1 MSAKANHQ
9 DWRRPLEA
17 LAVAVLAVALS
28 LSYLR
33 IVARADDASASDTVT
48 IDYDSNTDI
57 HSVTDSDGTK
67 IVLYCMNNQLHWP
80 HSTSSTPN
88 VPNYTLGYLTPG
100 MFQSQEKYEECME
113 KLLAILYAGY
123 PYNGLHLYEVTD
135 QGKQITEAE
144 FNQMLD
150 APEVLRQDFPDSLG
164 DTTFAYAD
172 YTSANK
178 VNLDK
183 LKAFLTKVFALFPN
197 GKSASGL
204 TYQEILATNFY
215 NAAFAMVYGPLE
227 GSSTPLAYWNSQ
239 YADDTLVTE
248 SQAYNA
254 TQAAIWVLLQE
265 YGVPSNN
272 LTRKASYAIHN
283 PLSLRL
289 LDGANAN
296 EVLRTEPQASA
307 LGFSGDTKFAYD
319 PATKTWRTGLLTIT
333 EGEKYNGLYKLTL
346 PEGMT
351 AVDEEGNDIS
361 GTTIRAGR
369 GFYLVSSTKPTQ
381 TATVS
386 ASSTLTWLK
395 ETRQYSPVNSTEFQH
410 MIGALIYTKDVS
422 TSVTTQPAT
431 EGSLSVTKN
440 VEGEENSTTA
450 FKFTVTLSDTSING
464 TYGVMDFTNGVATF
478 ELHNG
483 EAAVAEHLP
492 AGVTYTVAEEA
503 SDAFTTT
510 WDDQA
515 GRIVAEKIV
524 AATCTNT
531 LKPESPEKKEPITP
545 NTTDETNEETKP
557 APDVPDSKPAPDVPD
572 SKPAP
577 KQPAAVPD
585 TSDSTNY
592 ASIVG
597 FAVAGVAVLS
607 IAFIWG
613 GRSRRRHGDHLR

>member
-1 MSAKANHQ
+1 MSAKAKYQ
-9 DWRRPLEA
+9 VGRRPLMA
-17 LAVAVLAVALS
+17 LAAAVLAVVLS
-28 LSYLR
+28 FSCLTT
-33 IVARADDASASDTVT
+33 VARADDTTTSGTVK
-48 IDYDSNTDI
+48 IGYDSKTDI
-57 HSVTDSDGTK
+57 HSVTDDDGTK
-67 IVLYCMNNQLHWP
+67 IILYCMNNQLHWP

-100 MFQSQEKYEECME
+100 MFRPQEKYEECME

-150 APEVLRQDFPDSLG
+150 APEVLRRDFPDSLG
-164 DTTFAYAD
+164 DTTFTYAD

-204 TYQEILATNFY
+204 TYQEILTTNFY
-215 NAAFAMVYGPLE
+215 NAASAMVYGTKDT
-227 GSSTPLAYWNSQ
+227 TPLQYWNEQ

-248 SQAYNA
+248 SQAYKA
-254 TQAAIWVLLQE
+254 TRDAIWVLLQE

-272 LTRKASYAIHN
+272 LTRKSLDVVHN

-369 GFYLVSSTKPTQ
+369 GFCLVSSTKPTQ

-440 VEGEENSTTA
+440 VDGEENSTTA
-450 FKFTVTLSDTSING
+450 FKFTVTLGDTSING
-464 TYGVMDFTNGVATF
+464 SYGAMDFTNGVATF

-503 SDAFTTT
+503 NDAFTTT
-510 WDDQA
+510 WDGQT
-515 GRIVAEKIV
+515 GSIVAEKTE

-531 LKPESPEKKEPITP
+531 LKPKSPEPKEPITP

-557 APDVPDSKPAPDVPD
+557 APNVPD

>member
-1 MSAKANHQ
+1 MSAKAKYQ
-9 DWRRPLEA
+9 VGRRPLMA
-17 LAVAVLAVALS
+17 LAAAVLAVVLS
-28 LSYLR
+28 LSCLTT
-33 IVARADDASASDTVT
+33 VARADDTTTSGTVN
-48 IDYDSNTDI
+48 IGYDSKTDI
-57 HSVTDSDGTK
+57 HSVTDDDGTK
-67 IVLYCMNNQLHWP
+67 IILYCMNNQLHWP

-100 MFQSQEKYEECME
+100 MFRPQEKYEECME

-150 APEVLRQDFPDSLG
+150 APEVLRRDFPDSLG
-164 DTTFAYAD
+164 DTTFTYAD

-204 TYQEILATNFY
+204 TYQEILTTNFY
-215 NAAFAMVYGPLE
+215 NAASAMVYGTKDT
-227 GSSTPLAYWNSQ
+227 TPLQYWNEQ

-248 SQAYNA
+248 SQAYKA
-254 TQAAIWVLLQE
+254 TRDAIWVLLQE

-272 LTRKASYAIHN
+272 LTRKSLDVVHN

-369 GFYLVSSTKPTQ
+369 GFCLVSSTKPTQ

-440 VEGEENSTTA
+440 VDGEENSTTA
-450 FKFTVTLSDTSING
+450 FKFTVTLGDTSING
-464 TYGVMDFTNGVATF
+464 SYGAMDFTNGVATF
-478 ELHNG
+478 ERHNG

-503 SDAFTTT
+503 NDAFTTT
-510 WDDQA
+510 WDGQT
-515 GRIVAEKIV
+515 GSIVAEKTV

-531 LKPESPEKKEPITP
+531 LKPKSPEPKEPITP

-557 APDVPDSKPAPDVPD
+557 APNVPD

>member
-1 MSAKANHQ
+1 
-9 DWRRPLEA
+9 
-17 LAVAVLAVALS
+17 
-28 LSYLR
+28 
-33 IVARADDASASDTVT
+33 
-48 IDYDSNTDI
+48 
-57 HSVTDSDGTK
+57 
-67 IVLYCMNNQLHWP
+67 
-80 HSTSSTPN
+80 
-88 VPNYTLGYLTPG
+88 

-164 DTTFAYAD
+164 DTTFTYAD

-265 YGVPSNN
+265 YGMPSNN

-503 SDAFTTT
+503 SDASTTT

-515 GRIVAEKIV
+515 GRIVAEKTV

-531 LKPESPEKKEPITP
+531 LKPESPETKEPITP
-545 NTTDETNEETKP
+545 NTTDETNEET
-557 APDVPDSKPAPDVPD
+557 KPAPDVPD

>member
-1 MSAKANHQ
+1 MSAKAKYQ
-9 DWRRPLEA
+9 VGRRPLMA
-17 LAVAVLAVALS
+17 LAVAVLAVVLS
-28 LSYLR
+28 LSCLTT
-33 IVARADDASASDTVT
+33 VARADDASASGMVK
-48 IDYDSNTDI
+48 IGYDSKTDI
-57 HSVTDSDGTK
+57 HSVTDTDGTR
-67 IVLYCMNNQLHWP
+67 IILYCMNDLLHWP
-80 HSTSSTPN
+80 HSTPSTPN

-100 MFQSQEKYEECME
+100 MFQSQEQYEECME

-164 DTTFAYAD
+164 STTFTYAD
-172 YTSANK
+172 FTNGNK
-178 VNLDK
+178 DNIDK
-183 LKAFLTKVFALFPN
+183 LYQFTMEVGALYPN
-197 GKSASGL
+197 GTSTSGL
-204 TYQEILATNFY
+204 TYQEILTTNFY
-215 NAAFAMVYGPLE
+215 NAASAMVYGTKDT
-227 GSSTPLAYWNSQ
+227 TPLQYWNEQ

-248 SQAYNA
+248 SQAYKA
-254 TQAAIWVLLQE
+254 TRDAIWVLLQE

-272 LTRKASYAIHN
+272 LTRKSLDVVHN

-369 GFYLVSSTKPTQ
+369 GFCLVSSTKPTQ

-440 VEGEENSTTA
+440 VDGEENSTTA
-450 FKFTVTLSDTSING
+450 FKFTVTLGDTSING
-464 TYGVMDFTNGVATF
+464 SYGAMDFTNGVATF

-503 SDAFTTT
+503 NDAFTTT
-510 WDDQA
+510 WDGQT
-515 GRIVAEKIV
+515 GSIVAEKTV

-531 LKPESPEKKEPITP
+531 LKPKSPEPKEPITP

-557 APDVPDSKPAPDVPD
+557 APNVPD

>member
-1 MSAKANHQ
+1 MSAKAKYQ
-9 DWRRPLEA
+9 VGRRPLMA
-17 LAVAVLAVALS
+17 LAAAVLAVVLS
-28 LSYLR
+28 LSCLTT
-33 IVARADDASASDTVT
+33 VARADDTTTSGTVK
-48 IDYDSNTDI
+48 IGYDSKTDI
-57 HSVTDSDGTK
+57 HSVTDDDGTK
-67 IVLYCMNNQLHWP
+67 IILYCMNNQLHWP

-100 MFQSQEKYEECME
+100 MFRPQEKYEECME

-150 APEVLRQDFPDSLG
+150 APEVLRRDFPDSLG
-164 DTTFAYAD
+164 DTTFTYAD

-204 TYQEILATNFY
+204 TYQEILTTNFY
-215 NAAFAMVYGPLE
+215 NAASAMVYGTKDT
-227 GSSTPLAYWNSQ
+227 TPLQYWNEQ

-248 SQAYNA
+248 SQAYKA
-254 TQAAIWVLLQE
+254 TRDAIWVLLQE

-272 LTRKASYAIHN
+272 LTRKSLDVVHN

-369 GFYLVSSTKPTQ
+369 GFCLVSSTKPTQ

-440 VEGEENSTTA
+440 VDGEENSTTA
-450 FKFTVTLSDTSING
+450 FKFTVRLGDTSING
-464 TYGVMDFTNGVATF
+464 SYGAMDFTNGVATF

-503 SDAFTTT
+503 NDAFTTT
-510 WDDQA
+510 WDGQT
-515 GRIVAEKIV
+515 GSIVAEKTV

-531 LKPESPEKKEPITP
+531 LKPKSPEPKEPITP

-557 APDVPDSKPAPDVPD
+557 APNVPD

>member
-1 MSAKANHQ
+1 MSAKAKYQ
-9 DWRRPLEA
+9 VGRRPLMA
-17 LAVAVLAVALS
+17 LAAAVLAVVLS
-28 LSYLR
+28 LSCLTT
-33 IVARADDASASDTVT
+33 VARADDTTTSGTVK
-48 IDYDSNTDI
+48 IGYDSKTDI
-57 HSVTDSDGTK
+57 HSVTDDDGTK
-67 IVLYCMNNQLHWP
+67 IILYCMNNQLHWP

-100 MFQSQEKYEECME
+100 MFRPQEKYEECME

-150 APEVLRQDFPDSLG
+150 APEVLRRDFPDSLG
-164 DTTFAYAD
+164 DTTFTYAD

-204 TYQEILATNFY
+204 TYQEILTTNFY
-215 NAAFAMVYGPLE
+215 NAASAMVYGTKDT
-227 GSSTPLAYWNSQ
+227 TPLQYWNEQ

-248 SQAYNA
+248 SQAYKA
-254 TQAAIWVLLQE
+254 TRDAIWVLLQE

-272 LTRKASYAIHN
+272 LTRKSLDVVHN

-361 GTTIRAGR
+361 GTTICAGR
-369 GFYLVSSTKPTQ
+369 GFCLVSSTKPTQ

-440 VEGEENSTTA
+440 VDGEENSTTA
-450 FKFTVTLSDTSING
+450 FKFTVTLGDTSING
-464 TYGVMDFTNGVATF
+464 SYGAMDFTNGVATF

-503 SDAFTTT
+503 NDAFTTT
-510 WDDQA
+510 WDGQT
-515 GRIVAEKIV
+515 GSIVAEKTV

-531 LKPESPEKKEPITP
+531 LKPKSPEPKEPITP

-557 APDVPDSKPAPDVPD
+557 APNVPD

>member
-150 APEVLRQDFPDSLG
+150 APEVLRRDFPDSPG
-164 DTTFAYAD
+164 DTTFTYAD

-204 TYQEILATNFY
+204 TYQEILTTNFY
-215 NAAFAMVYGPLE
+215 NAASAMVYGTKDT
-227 GSSTPLAYWNSQ
+227 TPLQYWNEQ

-248 SQAYNA
+248 SQAYKA
-254 TQAAIWVLLQE
+254 TRDAIWVLLQE

-272 LTRKASYAIHN
+272 LTRKSLDVVHN

-369 GFYLVSSTKPTQ
+369 GFCLVSSTKPTQ

-440 VEGEENSTTA
+440 VDGEENSTTA
-450 FKFTVTLSDTSING
+450 FKFTVTLGDTSING
-464 TYGVMDFTNGVATF
+464 SYGAMDFTNGVATF

-503 SDAFTTT
+503 NDAFTTT
-510 WDDQA
+510 WDGQT
-515 GRIVAEKIV
+515 GSIVAEKTV

-531 LKPESPEKKEPITP
+531 LKPKSPEPKEPITP

-557 APDVPDSKPAPDVPD
+557 APNVPD

>member
-1 MSAKANHQ
+1 MSAKAKYQ
-9 DWRRPLEA
+9 VGRRPLMA
-17 LAVAVLAVALS
+17 LAAAVLAVVLS
-28 LSYLR
+28 LSCLTT
-33 IVARADDASASDTVT
+33 VARADDTTTSGTVK
-48 IDYDSNTDI
+48 IGYDSKTDI
-57 HSVTDSDGTK
+57 HSVTDDDGTK
-67 IVLYCMNNQLHWP
+67 IILYCMNNQLHWP

-100 MFQSQEKYEECME
+100 MFRPQEKYEECME

-150 APEVLRQDFPDSLG
+150 APEVLRRDFPDSLG
-164 DTTFAYAD
+164 DTTFTYAD
-172 YTSANK
+172 YTSANN

-204 TYQEILATNFY
+204 TYQEILTTNFY
-215 NAAFAMVYGPLE
+215 NAASAMVYGTKDT
-227 GSSTPLAYWNSQ
+227 TPLQYWNEQ

-248 SQAYNA
+248 SQAYKA
-254 TQAAIWVLLQE
+254 TRDAIWVLLQE

-272 LTRKASYAIHN
+272 LTRKSLDVVHN

-369 GFYLVSSTKPTQ
+369 GFCLVSSTKPTQ

-440 VEGEENSTTA
+440 VDGEENSTTA
-450 FKFTVTLSDTSING
+450 FKFTVTLGDTSING
-464 TYGVMDFTNGVATF
+464 SYGAMDFTNGVATF

-503 SDAFTTT
+503 NDAFTTT
-510 WDDQA
+510 WDGQT
-515 GRIVAEKIV
+515 GSIVAEKTV

-531 LKPESPEKKEPITP
+531 LKPKSPEPKEPITP

-557 APDVPDSKPAPDVPD
+557 APNVPD

>member
-1 MSAKANHQ
+1 MSAKAKYQ
-9 DWRRPLEA
+9 VGRRPLMA
-17 LAVAVLAVALS
+17 LAAAVLAVVLS
-28 LSYLR
+28 LSCLTT
-33 IVARADDASASDTVT
+33 VARADDTTTSGTVK
-48 IDYDSNTDI
+48 IGYDSKTDI
-57 HSVTDSDGTK
+57 HSVTDDDGTK
-67 IVLYCMNNQLHWP
+67 IILYCMNNQLHWP

-100 MFQSQEKYEECME
+100 MFRPQEKYEECME

-150 APEVLRQDFPDSLG
+150 APEVLRRDFPDSLG
-164 DTTFAYAD
+164 DTTFTYAD

-204 TYQEILATNFY
+204 TYQEILTTNFY
-215 NAAFAMVYGPLE
+215 NAASVMVYGTKDT
-227 GSSTPLAYWNSQ
+227 TPLQYWNEQ

-248 SQAYNA
+248 SQAYKA
-254 TQAAIWVLLQE
+254 TRDAIWVLLQE

-272 LTRKASYAIHN
+272 LTRKSLDVVHN

-369 GFYLVSSTKPTQ
+369 GFCLVSSTKPTQ

-440 VEGEENSTTA
+440 VDGEENSTTA
-450 FKFTVTLSDTSING
+450 FKFTVTLGDTSING
-464 TYGVMDFTNGVATF
+464 SYGAMDFTNGVATF

-503 SDAFTTT
+503 NDAFTTT
-510 WDDQA
+510 WDGQT
-515 GRIVAEKIV
+515 GSIVAEKTV

-531 LKPESPEKKEPITP
+531 LKPKSPEPKEPITP

-557 APDVPDSKPAPDVPD
+557 APNVPD

>member
-1 MSAKANHQ
+1 MSAKAKYQ
-9 DWRRPLEA
+9 VGRRPLMA
-17 LAVAVLAVALS
+17 LAAAVLAVVLS
-28 LSYLR
+28 LSCLTT
-33 IVARADDASASDTVT
+33 VARADDTTTSGTVK
-48 IDYDSNTDI
+48 IGYDSKTDI
-57 HSVTDSDGTK
+57 HSVTDDDGTK
-67 IVLYCMNNQLHWP
+67 IILYCMNNQLHWP

-100 MFQSQEKYEECME
+100 MFRPQEKYEECME

-150 APEVLRQDFPDSLG
+150 APEVLRRDFPDSLG
-164 DTTFAYAD
+164 DTTFTYAD

-204 TYQEILATNFY
+204 TYQEILTTNFY
-215 NAAFAMVYGPLE
+215 NAASAMVYGTKDT
-227 GSSTPLAYWNSQ
+227 TPLQYWNEQ

-248 SQAYNA
+248 SQAYKA
-254 TQAAIWVLLQE
+254 TRDAIWVLLQE

-272 LTRKASYAIHN
+272 LTRKSLDVVHN

-369 GFYLVSSTKPTQ
+369 GFCLVSSTKPTQ

-440 VEGEENSTTA
+440 VDGEENSTTA
-450 FKFTVTLSDTSING
+450 FKFTVTLGDTSING
-464 TYGVMDFTNGVATF
+464 SYGAMDFTNGVATF

-503 SDAFTTT
+503 NDAFTTT
-510 WDDQA
+510 WDGQT
-515 GRIVAEKIV
+515 GSIVAEKTV

-531 LKPESPEKKEPITP
+531 LKPKSPEPKEPITP

-557 APDVPDSKPAPDVPD
+557 APNVPD

-592 ASIVG
+592 TSIVG

>member
-1 MSAKANHQ
+1 MSAKAKYQ
-9 DWRRPLEA
+9 VGRRPLMA
-17 LAVAVLAVALS
+17 LAAAVLAVVLS
-28 LSYLR
+28 LSCLTT
-33 IVARADDASASDTVT
+33 VARADDTTTSGTVK
-48 IDYDSNTDI
+48 IGYDSKTDI
-57 HSVTDSDGTK
+57 HSVTDDDGTK
-67 IVLYCMNNQLHWP
+67 IILYCMNNQLHWP

-100 MFQSQEKYEECME
+100 MFRPQEKYEECME

-150 APEVLRQDFPDSLG
+150 APEVLRRDFPDSLG
-164 DTTFAYAD
+164 DTTFTYAD

-204 TYQEILATNFY
+204 TYQEILTTNFY
-215 NAAFAMVYGPLE
+215 NAASAMVYGTKDT
-227 GSSTPLAYWNSQ
+227 TPLQYWNEQ

-248 SQAYNA
+248 SQAYKA
-254 TQAAIWVLLQE
+254 TRDAIWVLLQE

-272 LTRKASYAIHN
+272 LTRKSLDVVHN

-369 GFYLVSSTKPTQ
+369 GFCLVSSTKPTQ

-395 ETRQYSPVNSTEFQH
+395 ETRQYSPVNPPSSST
-410 MIGALIYTKDVS
+410 
-422 TSVTTQPAT
+422 
-431 EGSLSVTKN
+431 
-440 VEGEENSTTA
+440 
-450 FKFTVTLSDTSING
+450 
-464 TYGVMDFTNGVATF
+464 
-478 ELHNG
+478 
-483 EAAVAEHLP
+483 
-492 AGVTYTVAEEA
+492 
-503 SDAFTTT
+503 
-510 WDDQA
+510 
-515 GRIVAEKIV
+515 
-524 AATCTNT
+524 
-531 LKPESPEKKEPITP
+531 
-545 NTTDETNEETKP
+545 
-557 APDVPDSKPAPDVPD
+557 
-572 SKPAP
+572 
-577 KQPAAVPD
+577 
-585 TSDSTNY
+585 
-592 ASIVG
+592 
-597 FAVAGVAVLS
+597 
-607 IAFIWG
+607 
-613 GRSRRRHGDHLR
+613 

>member
-1 MSAKANHQ
+1 MSAKAKYQ
-9 DWRRPLEA
+9 VGRRPLMA
-17 LAVAVLAVALS
+17 LAAAVLAVVLS
-28 LSYLR
+28 LSCLTT
-33 IVARADDASASDTVT
+33 VARADDTTTSGTVK
-48 IDYDSNTDI
+48 IGYDSKTDI
-57 HSVTDSDGTK
+57 HSVTDDDGTK
-67 IVLYCMNNQLHWP
+67 IILYCMNNQLHWP

-100 MFQSQEKYEECME
+100 MFRPHEKYEECME

-150 APEVLRQDFPDSLG
+150 APEVLRRDFPDSLG
-164 DTTFAYAD
+164 DTTFTYAD

-204 TYQEILATNFY
+204 TYQEILTTNFY
-215 NAAFAMVYGPLE
+215 NAASAMVYGTKDT
-227 GSSTPLAYWNSQ
+227 TPLQYWNEQ

-248 SQAYNA
+248 SQAYKA
-254 TQAAIWVLLQE
+254 TRDAIWVLLQE

-272 LTRKASYAIHN
+272 LTRKSLDVVHN

-369 GFYLVSSTKPTQ
+369 GFCLVSSTKPTQ

-440 VEGEENSTTA
+440 VDGEENSTTA
-450 FKFTVTLSDTSING
+450 FKFTVTLGDTSING
-464 TYGVMDFTNGVATF
+464 SYGAMDFTNGVATF

-503 SDAFTTT
+503 NDAFTTT
-510 WDDQA
+510 WDGQT
-515 GRIVAEKIV
+515 GSIVAEKTV

-531 LKPESPEKKEPITP
+531 LKPKSPEPKEPITP

-557 APDVPDSKPAPDVPD
+557 APNVPD

>member
-1 MSAKANHQ
+1 MSAKAKYQ
-9 DWRRPLEA
+9 VGRRPLMA
-17 LAVAVLAVALS
+17 LAAAVLAVVLS
-28 LSYLR
+28 LSCLTT
-33 IVARADDASASDTVT
+33 VARADDTTTSGTVK
-48 IDYDSNTDI
+48 IGYDSKTDI
-57 HSVTDSDGTK
+57 HSVTDDDGTK
-67 IVLYCMNNQLHWP
+67 IILYCMNNQLHWP

-100 MFQSQEKYEECME
+100 MFRPQEKYEECME

-150 APEVLRQDFPDSLG
+150 APEVLRRDFPDSLG
-164 DTTFAYAD
+164 DTTFTYAD

-204 TYQEILATNFY
+204 TYQKIIATNFY
-215 NAAFAMVYGPLE
+215 NAASAMVYGTKDT
-227 GSSTPLAYWNSQ
+227 TPLQYWNEQ

-248 SQAYNA
+248 SQAYKA
-254 TQAAIWVLLQE
+254 TRDAIWVLLQE

-272 LTRKASYAIHN
+272 LTRKSLDVVHN

-369 GFYLVSSTKPTQ
+369 GFCLVSSTKPTQ

-440 VEGEENSTTA
+440 VDGEENSTTA
-450 FKFTVTLSDTSING
+450 FKFTVTLGDTSING
-464 TYGVMDFTNGVATF
+464 SYGAMDFTNGVATF

-503 SDAFTTT
+503 NDAFTTT
-510 WDDQA
+510 WDGQT
-515 GRIVAEKIV
+515 GSIVAEKTV

-531 LKPESPEKKEPITP
+531 LKPKSPEPKEPITP

-557 APDVPDSKPAPDVPD
+557 APNVPD

>member
-1 MSAKANHQ
+1 MSAKAKYQ
-9 DWRRPLEA
+9 VGRRPLMA
-17 LAVAVLAVALS
+17 LAAAVLAVVLS
-28 LSYLR
+28 LSCLTT
-33 IVARADDASASDTVT
+33 VARADDITTSGTVK
-48 IDYDSNTDI
+48 IGYDSKTDI
-57 HSVTDSDGTK
+57 HSVTDDDGTK
-67 IVLYCMNNQLHWP
+67 IILYCMNNQLHWP

-100 MFQSQEKYEECME
+100 MFRPQEKYEECME

-150 APEVLRQDFPDSLG
+150 APEVLRRDFPDSLG
-164 DTTFAYAD
+164 DTTFTYAD

-204 TYQEILATNFY
+204 TYQEILTTNFY
-215 NAAFAMVYGPLE
+215 NAASAMVYGTKDT
-227 GSSTPLAYWNSQ
+227 TPLQYWNEQ

-248 SQAYNA
+248 SQAYKA
-254 TQAAIWVLLQE
+254 TRDAIWVLLQE

-272 LTRKASYAIHN
+272 LTRKSLDVVHN

-369 GFYLVSSTKPTQ
+369 GFCLVSSTKPTQ

-440 VEGEENSTTA
+440 VDGEENSTTA
-450 FKFTVTLSDTSING
+450 FKFTVTLGDTSING
-464 TYGVMDFTNGVATF
+464 SYGAMDFTNGVATF

-503 SDAFTTT
+503 NDAFTTT
-510 WDDQA
+510 WDGQT
-515 GRIVAEKIV
+515 GSIVAEKTV

-531 LKPESPEKKEPITP
+531 LKPKSPEPKEPITP

-557 APDVPDSKPAPDVPD
+557 APNVPD

>member
-1 MSAKANHQ
+1 MSAKAKYQ
-9 DWRRPLEA
+9 VGRRPLMA
-17 LAVAVLAVALS
+17 LAAAVLAVVLS
-28 LSYLR
+28 LSCLTT
-33 IVARADDASASDTVT
+33 VARADDTTTSGTVK
-48 IDYDSNTDI
+48 IGYDSKTDI
-57 HSVTDSDGTK
+57 HSVTDDDGTK
-67 IVLYCMNNQLHWP
+67 IILYCMNNQLHWP

-100 MFQSQEKYEECME
+100 MFRPQEKYEECME

-150 APEVLRQDFPDSLG
+150 APEVLRRDFPDSLG
-164 DTTFAYAD
+164 DTTFTYAD

-204 TYQEILATNFY
+204 TYQEILTTNFY
-215 NAAFAMVYGPLE
+215 NAASAMVYGTKDT
-227 GSSTPLAYWNSQ
+227 TPLQYWNEQ

-248 SQAYNA
+248 SQAYKA
-254 TQAAIWVLLQE
+254 TRDAIWVLLQE

-272 LTRKASYAIHN
+272 LTRKSLDVVHN

-361 GTTIRAGR
+361 GTTSRAGR
-369 GFYLVSSTKPTQ
+369 GFCLVSSTKPTQ

-386 ASSTLTWLK
+386 ASSTPTWLK

-440 VEGEENSTTA
+440 VDGEENSTTA
-450 FKFTVTLSDTSING
+450 FKFTVTLGDTSING
-464 TYGVMDFTNGVATF
+464 SYGAMDFTNGVATF

-503 SDAFTTT
+503 NDAFTTT
-510 WDDQA
+510 WDGQT
-515 GRIVAEKIV
+515 GSIVAEKTV

-531 LKPESPEKKEPITP
+531 LKPKSPEPKEPITP

-557 APDVPDSKPAPDVPD
+557 APNVPD

>member
-1 MSAKANHQ
+1 MSAKAKYQ
-9 DWRRPLEA
+9 VGRRPLMA
-17 LAVAVLAVALS
+17 LAAAVLAVVLS
-28 LSYLR
+28 FSCLTT
-33 IVARADDASASDTVT
+33 VARADDTTTSGTVK
-48 IDYDSNTDI
+48 IGYDSKTDI
-57 HSVTDSDGTK
+57 HSVTDDDGTK
-67 IVLYCMNNQLHWP
+67 IILYCMNNQLHWP

-100 MFQSQEKYEECME
+100 MFRPQEKYEECME

-150 APEVLRQDFPDSLG
+150 APEVLRRDFPDSLG
-164 DTTFAYAD
+164 DTTFTYAD

-204 TYQEILATNFY
+204 TYQEILTTNFY
-215 NAAFAMVYGPLE
+215 NAASAMVYGTKDT
-227 GSSTPLAYWNSQ
+227 TPLQYWNEQ

-248 SQAYNA
+248 SQAYKA
-254 TQAAIWVLLQE
+254 TRDAIWVLLQE

-272 LTRKASYAIHN
+272 LTRKSLDVVHN

-369 GFYLVSSTKPTQ
+369 GFCLVSSTKPTQ

-440 VEGEENSTTA
+440 VDGEENSTTA
-450 FKFTVTLSDTSING
+450 FKFTVTLGDTSING
-464 TYGVMDFTNGVATF
+464 SYGAMDFTNGVATF

-503 SDAFTTT
+503 NDAFTTT
-510 WDDQA
+510 WDGQT
-515 GRIVAEKIV
+515 GSIVAEKTV

-531 LKPESPEKKEPITP
+531 LKPKSPEPKEPITP

-557 APDVPDSKPAPDVPD
+557 APNVPD

>member
-1 MSAKANHQ
+1 MSAKAKYQ
-9 DWRRPLEA
+9 VGRRPLMA
-17 LAVAVLAVALS
+17 LAAAVLAVVLS
-28 LSYLR
+28 LSCLTT
-33 IVARADDASASDTVT
+33 VARADDTTTSGTVK
-48 IDYDSNTDI
+48 IGYDSKTDI
-57 HSVTDSDGTK
+57 HSVTDDDGTK
-67 IVLYCMNNQLHWP
+67 IILYCMNNQLHWP

-100 MFQSQEKYEECME
+100 MFRPQEKYEECME

-150 APEVLRQDFPDSLG
+150 APEVLRRDFPDSLG
-164 DTTFAYAD
+164 DTTFTYAD

-204 TYQEILATNFY
+204 TYQEILTTNFY
-215 NAAFAMVYGPLE
+215 NAASAMVYGTKDT
-227 GSSTPLAYWNSQ
+227 TPLQYWNEQ

-248 SQAYNA
+248 SQAYKA
-254 TQAAIWVLLQE
+254 TRDAIWVLLQE

-272 LTRKASYAIHN
+272 LTRKSLDVVHN

-369 GFYLVSSTKPTQ
+369 GFCLVSSTKPTQ

-440 VEGEENSTTA
+440 VDGEENSTTA
-450 FKFTVTLSDTSING
+450 FKFTVTLGDTSING
-464 TYGVMDFTNGVATF
+464 SYGAMDFTNGVATF

-503 SDAFTTT
+503 NDAFTTT
-510 WDDQA
+510 WDGQT
-515 GRIVAEKIV
+515 GSIVAEKTV

-531 LKPESPEKKEPITP
+531 LKPKSPEPKEPITP

-557 APDVPDSKPAPDVPD
+557 APNVPD

-577 KQPAAVPD
+577 KQRW
-585 TSDSTNY
+585 
-592 ASIVG
+592 
-597 FAVAGVAVLS
+597 LCRCRR
-607 IAFIWG
+607 
-613 GRSRRRHGDHLR
+613 GRALDCLHLGRPFSQTPR

>member
-515 GRIVAEKIV
+515 GRIVAEKTV

-531 LKPESPEKKEPITP
+531 LKPESPETKEPITP
-545 NTTDETNEETKP
+545 NTTDETNEET
-557 APDVPDSKPAPDVPD
+557 KPAPDVPD

>member
-1 MSAKANHQ
+1 MSAKAKYQ
-9 DWRRPLEA
+9 VGRRPLMA
-17 LAVAVLAVALS
+17 LAAAVLAAVLS
-28 LSYLR
+28 LSCLTT
-33 IVARADDASASDTVT
+33 VARADDTTTSGTVK
-48 IDYDSNTDI
+48 IGYDSKTDI
-57 HSVTDSDGTK
+57 HSVTDDDGTK
-67 IVLYCMNNQLHWP
+67 IILYCMNNQLHWP

-100 MFQSQEKYEECME
+100 MFRPQEKYEECME

-150 APEVLRQDFPDSLG
+150 APEVLRRDFPDSLG
-164 DTTFAYAD
+164 DTTFTYAD

-204 TYQEILATNFY
+204 TYQEILTTNFY
-215 NAAFAMVYGPLE
+215 NAASAMVYGTKDT
-227 GSSTPLAYWNSQ
+227 TPLQYWNEQ

-248 SQAYNA
+248 SQAYKA
-254 TQAAIWVLLQE
+254 TRDAIWVLLQE

-272 LTRKASYAIHN
+272 LTRKSLDVVHN

-369 GFYLVSSTKPTQ
+369 GFCLVSSTKPTQ

-410 MIGALIYTKDVS
+410 MIGALMYTKDVS

-440 VEGEENSTTA
+440 VDGEENSTTA
-450 FKFTVTLSDTSING
+450 FKFTVTLGDTSING
-464 TYGVMDFTNGVATF
+464 SYGAMDFTNGVATF

-503 SDAFTTT
+503 NDAFTTT
-510 WDDQA
+510 WDGQT
-515 GRIVAEKIV
+515 GSIVAEKTV

-531 LKPESPEKKEPITP
+531 LKPKSPEPKEPITP

-557 APDVPDSKPAPDVPD
+557 APNVPD

>member
-1 MSAKANHQ
+1 MSAKAKYQ
-9 DWRRPLEA
+9 VGRRPLMA
-17 LAVAVLAVALS
+17 LAAAVLAVVLS
-28 LSYLR
+28 LSCLTT
-33 IVARADDASASDTVT
+33 VARADDTTTSGTVK
-48 IDYDSNTDI
+48 IGYDSKTDI
-57 HSVTDSDGTK
+57 HSVTDDDGTK
-67 IVLYCMNNQLHWP
+67 IILYCMNNQLHWP

-100 MFQSQEKYEECME
+100 MFRPQEKYEECME

-123 PYNGLHLYEVTD
+123 PYNALHLYEVTD

-150 APEVLRQDFPDSLG
+150 APEVLRRDFPDSLG
-164 DTTFAYAD
+164 DTTFTYAD

-204 TYQEILATNFY
+204 TYQEILTTNFY
-215 NAAFAMVYGPLE
+215 NAASAMVYGTKDT
-227 GSSTPLAYWNSQ
+227 TPLQYWNEQ

-248 SQAYNA
+248 SQAYKA
-254 TQAAIWVLLQE
+254 TRDAIWVLLQE
-265 YGVPSNN
+265 FGVPSNN
-272 LTRKASYAIHN
+272 LTRKSLDVVHN

-369 GFYLVSSTKPTQ
+369 GFCLVSSTKPTQ

-440 VEGEENSTTA
+440 VDGEENSTTA
-450 FKFTVTLSDTSING
+450 FMFTVTLGDTSING
-464 TYGVMDFTNGVATF
+464 SYGAMDFTNGVATF

-503 SDAFTTT
+503 NDAFTTT
-510 WDDQA
+510 WDGQT
-515 GRIVAEKIV
+515 GSIVAEKTV

-531 LKPESPEKKEPITP
+531 LKPKSPEPKEPITP

-557 APDVPDSKPAPDVPD
+557 APNVPD

>member
-1 MSAKANHQ
+1 MSAKAKYQ
-9 DWRRPLEA
+9 VGRRPLMA
-17 LAVAVLAVALS
+17 LAAAVLAVVLS
-28 LSYLR
+28 LSCLTT
-33 IVARADDASASDTVT
+33 VARADDTTTSGTVK
-48 IDYDSNTDI
+48 IGYDSKTDI
-57 HSVTDSDGTK
+57 HSVTDDDGTK
-67 IVLYCMNNQLHWP
+67 IILYCMNNQLHWP

-100 MFQSQEKYEECME
+100 MFRPQEKYEECME

-150 APEVLRQDFPDSLG
+150 APEVLRRDFPDSLG
-164 DTTFAYAD
+164 DTTFTYAD

-204 TYQEILATNFY
+204 TYQEILTTNFY
-215 NAAFAMVYGPLE
+215 NAASAMVYGTKDT
-227 GSSTPLAYWNSQ
+227 TPLQYWNEQ

-248 SQAYNA
+248 SQAYKA
-254 TQAAIWVLLQE
+254 TRDAIWVLLQE

-272 LTRKASYAIHN
+272 LTRKSLDVVHN

-361 GTTIRAGR
+361 GTTSRAGR
-369 GFYLVSSTKPTQ
+369 GFCLVSSTKPTQ

-440 VEGEENSTTA
+440 VDGEENSTTA
-450 FKFTVTLSDTSING
+450 FKFTVTLGDTSING
-464 TYGVMDFTNGVATF
+464 SYGAMDFTNGVATF

-503 SDAFTTT
+503 NDAFTTT
-510 WDDQA
+510 WDGQT
-515 GRIVAEKIV
+515 GSIVAEKTV

-531 LKPESPEKKEPITP
+531 LKPKSPEPKEPITP

-557 APDVPDSKPAPDVPD
+557 APNVPD

>member
-1 MSAKANHQ
+1 MSAKAKYQ
-9 DWRRPLEA
+9 VGRRPLMA
-17 LAVAVLAVALS
+17 LAAAVLAVVLS
-28 LSYLR
+28 LSCLTT
-33 IVARADDASASDTVT
+33 VARADDTTTSGTVK
-48 IDYDSNTDI
+48 IGYDSKTDI
-57 HSVTDSDGTK
+57 HSVTDDDGTK
-67 IVLYCMNNQLHWP
+67 IILYCMNNQLHWP

-100 MFQSQEKYEECME
+100 MFRPQEKYEECME

-150 APEVLRQDFPDSLG
+150 APEVLRRDFPDSLG
-164 DTTFAYAD
+164 DTTFTYAD

-197 GKSASGL
+197 GKSAFGL
-204 TYQEILATNFY
+204 TYQEILTTNFY
-215 NAAFAMVYGPLE
+215 NAASAMVYGTKDT
-227 GSSTPLAYWNSQ
+227 TPLQYWNEQ

-248 SQAYNA
+248 SQAYKA
-254 TQAAIWVLLQE
+254 TRDAIWVLLQE

-272 LTRKASYAIHN
+272 LTRKSLDVVHN

-369 GFYLVSSTKPTQ
+369 GFCLVSSTKPTQ

-440 VEGEENSTTA
+440 VDGEENSTTA
-450 FKFTVTLSDTSING
+450 FKFTVTLGDTSING
-464 TYGVMDFTNGVATF
+464 SYGAMDFTNGVATF

-503 SDAFTTT
+503 NDAFTTT
-510 WDDQA
+510 WDGQT
-515 GRIVAEKIV
+515 GSIVAEKTV

-557 APDVPDSKPAPDVPD
+557 APNVPD

>member
-1 MSAKANHQ
+1 MSAKAKYQ
-9 DWRRPLEA
+9 VGRRPLMA
-17 LAVAVLAVALS
+17 LAAAVLAVVLS
-28 LSYLR
+28 LSCLTT
-33 IVARADDASASDTVT
+33 VARADDTTTSGTVK
-48 IDYDSNTDI
+48 IGYDSKTDI
-57 HSVTDSDGTK
+57 HSVTDDDGTK
-67 IVLYCMNNQLHWP
+67 IILYCMNNQLHWP

-100 MFQSQEKYEECME
+100 MFRPQEKYEECME

-150 APEVLRQDFPDSLG
+150 APEVLRRDFPDSLG
-164 DTTFAYAD
+164 DTTFTYAD

-204 TYQEILATNFY
+204 TYQEILTTNFY
-215 NAAFAMVYGPLE
+215 NAASAMVYGTKDT
-227 GSSTPLAYWNSQ
+227 TPLQYWNEQ

-248 SQAYNA
+248 SQAYKA
-254 TQAAIWVLLQE
+254 TRDAIWVLLQE

-272 LTRKASYAIHN
+272 LTRKSLDVVHN

-369 GFYLVSSTKPTQ
+369 GFCLVSSTKPTQ

-440 VEGEENSTTA
+440 VDGEENSATA
-450 FKFTVTLSDTSING
+450 FKFTVTLGDTSING
-464 TYGVMDFTNGVATF
+464 SYGAMDFTNGVATF

-503 SDAFTTT
+503 NDAFTTT
-510 WDDQA
+510 WDGQT
-515 GRIVAEKIV
+515 GSIVAEKTV

-531 LKPESPEKKEPITP
+531 LKPKSPEPKEPITP

-557 APDVPDSKPAPDVPD
+557 APNVPD

>member
-1 MSAKANHQ
+1 MSAKAKYQ
-9 DWRRPLEA
+9 VGRRPLMA
-17 LAVAVLAVALS
+17 LAAAVLAVVLS
-28 LSYLR
+28 LSCLTT
-33 IVARADDASASDTVT
+33 VARADDTTTSGTVK
-48 IDYDSNTDI
+48 IGYDSKTDI
-57 HSVTDSDGTK
+57 HSVTDDDGTK
-67 IVLYCMNNQLHWP
+67 IILYCMNNQLHWP

-100 MFQSQEKYEECME
+100 MFRPQEKYEECME

-150 APEVLRQDFPDSLG
+150 APEVLRRDFPDSLG
-164 DTTFAYAD
+164 DTTFTYAD

-204 TYQEILATNFY
+204 TYQEILTTNFY
-215 NAAFAMVYGPLE
+215 NAASAMVYGTKDT
-227 GSSTPLAYWNSQ
+227 TPLQYWNEQ

-248 SQAYNA
+248 SQAYKA
-254 TQAAIWVLLQE
+254 TRDAIWVLLQE

-272 LTRKASYAIHN
+272 LTRKSLDVVHN

-369 GFYLVSSTKPTQ
+369 GFCLVSSTKPTQ

-440 VEGEENSTTA
+440 VDGEENSTTA
-450 FKFTVTLSDTSING
+450 FKFTVTLGDTSING
-464 TYGVMDFTNGVATF
+464 SYGAMDFTNGVATF

-503 SDAFTTT
+503 NDAFTTT
-510 WDDQA
+510 WDGQT
-515 GRIVAEKIV
+515 GSIVAEKTV

-531 LKPESPEKKEPITP
+531 LKPTDPTPPEPT
-545 NTTDETNEETKP
+545 TTDETKS
-557 APDVPDSKPAPDVPD
+557 ASDAPD

-577 KQPAAVPD
+577 KQPSAVPD
-585 TSDSTNY
+585 TGDSTSN

-597 FAVAGVAVLS
+597 LAIAGVAALS
-607 IAFIWG
+607 IAFFWG
-613 GRSRRRHGDHLR
+613 GSLRGRHGDHLR

>member
-1 MSAKANHQ
+1 MSVKAKHQ

-28 LSYLR
+28 LSCLR
-33 IVARADDASASDTVT
+33 TVARADDASASDMVK
-48 IDYDSNTDI
+48 IDYDSSTDI

-67 IVLYCMNNQLHWP
+67 IILYCMNNQLHWP
-80 HSTSSTPN
+80 HVTPSIPS
-88 VPNYTLGYLTPG
+88 VPDYSNAMDYLTPG
-100 MFQSQEKYEECME
+100 MFQYEECME

-135 QGKQITEAE
+135 QGNQITEAE

-164 DTTFAYAD
+164 SATFTYAD
-172 YTSANK
+172 FTNGNK
-178 VNLDK
+178 DNIDK
-183 LKAFLTKVFALFPN
+183 LYQFTMEVGALYPN
-197 GKSASGL
+197 GTSASGL
-204 TYQEILATNFY
+204 TYQEIIATNFY
-215 NAAFAMVYGPLE
+215 NAASAMVYGTKDT
-227 GSSTPLAYWNSQ
+227 TPLQYWNEQ

-248 SQAYNA
+248 SQAYKA
-254 TQAAIWVLLQE
+254 TRDAIWVLLQE

-272 LTRKASYAIHN
+272 LTRKSLDVVQN
-283 PLSLRL
+283 PLALRL

-440 VEGEENSTTA
+440 VAGEENSTTA
-450 FKFTVTLSDTSING
+450 FKFTVKLSNTSING
-464 TYGVMDFTNGVATF
+464 SYGAMDFTNGVATF

-483 EAAVAEHLP
+483 EGAVAEHLP
-492 AGVTYTVAEEA
+492 AGVTYMVAEEA
-503 SDAFTTT
+503 NDAFTTT
-510 WDDQA
+510 WDGQT
-515 GRIVAEKIV
+515 GGIVAEKTV

-531 LKPESPEKKEPITP
+531 LKPKSPEPKEPITP

-557 APDVPDSKPAPDVPD
+557 APNVPD

-597 FAVAGVAVLS
+597 LAIAGVAALS
-607 IAFIWG
+607 IAFFWG
-613 GRSRRRHGDHLR
+613 GSSRRRHGDHLR

>member
-33 IVARADDASASDTVT
+33 IVARADDASASDTVM

-164 DTTFAYAD
+164 DTTFTYAD

-183 LKAFLTKVFALFPN
+183 LKAFLTKVFTLFPN

-369 GFYLVSSTKPTQ
+369 DFYLVSSTKPTQ

-503 SDAFTTT
+503 NDAFTTT

-515 GRIVAEKIV
+515 GRIVAEKTV
-524 AATCTNT
+524 AATCTST

-557 APDVPDSKPAPDVPD
+557 APDVPDSKPAP
-572 SKPAP
+572 

-592 ASIVG
+592 ALIVG

>member
-1 MSAKANHQ
+1 MSAKAKYQ
-9 DWRRPLEA
+9 VGRRPLMA
-17 LAVAVLAVALS
+17 LAAAVLAVVLS
-28 LSYLR
+28 LSCLTT
-33 IVARADDASASDTVT
+33 VARADDTTTSGTVK
-48 IDYDSNTDI
+48 IGYDSKTDI
-57 HSVTDSDGTK
+57 HSVTDDDGTK
-67 IVLYCMNNQLHWP
+67 IILYCMNNQLHWP

-100 MFQSQEKYEECME
+100 MFRPQEKYEECME

-150 APEVLRQDFPDSLG
+150 APEVLRRDFPDSLG
-164 DTTFAYAD
+164 STTFTYAD
-172 YTSANK
+172 FTNGNK
-178 VNLDK
+178 DNIDK
-183 LKAFLTKVFALFPN
+183 LYQFTMEVGALYPN
-197 GKSASGL
+197 GTSTSGL
-204 TYQEILATNFY
+204 TYQKIIATNFY
-215 NAAFAMVYGPLE
+215 NAASAMVYGTKDT
-227 GSSTPLAYWNSQ
+227 TPLQYWNEQ

-248 SQAYNA
+248 SQAYKA
-254 TQAAIWVLLQE
+254 TRDAIWVLLQE

-272 LTRKASYAIHN
+272 LTRKSLDVVHN

-369 GFYLVSSTKPTQ
+369 GFCLVSSTKPTQ

-440 VEGEENSTTA
+440 VDGEENSTTA
-450 FKFTVTLSDTSING
+450 FKFTVTLGDTSING
-464 TYGVMDFTNGVATF
+464 SYGAMDFTNGVATF

-503 SDAFTTT
+503 NDAFTTT
-510 WDDQA
+510 WDGQT
-515 GRIVAEKIV
+515 GSIVAEKTV

-531 LKPESPEKKEPITP
+531 LKPKSPEPKEPITP

-557 APDVPDSKPAPDVPD
+557 APNVPD

>member
-1 MSAKANHQ
+1 MSAKAKYQ
-9 DWRRPLEA
+9 VGRRPLMA
-17 LAVAVLAVALS
+17 LAVAVLAVVLS
-28 LSYLR
+28 LSCLTT
-33 IVARADDASASDTVT
+33 VARADDASASDTVT

-67 IVLYCMNNQLHWP
+67 IILYCMNNQLHWP
-80 HSTSSTPN
+80 HATLSTPT
-88 VPNYTLGYLTPG
+88 VPEYSNAMDYLTSG
-100 MFQSQEKYEECME
+100 MFQSQEQYEECME

-135 QGKQITEAE
+135 QGKQITEDE

-150 APEVLRQDFPDSLG
+150 APEELRQDFATELG
-164 DTTFAYAD
+164 DTTFTYAD
-172 YTSANK
+172 YTNGNK
-178 VNLDK
+178 DNIDK
-183 LKAFLTKVFALFPN
+183 LYQFTMEVGALYPN
-197 GKSASGL
+197 GTSASGL
-204 TYQEILATNFY
+204 TYQEIIATNFY
-215 NAAFAMVYGPLE
+215 NAASAMVYGTKDT
-227 GSSTPLAYWNSQ
+227 TPLQYWNEQ

-248 SQAYNA
+248 SQAYKA
-254 TQAAIWVLLQE
+254 TRDAIWVLLQE

-272 LTRKASYAIHN
+272 LTRKSLDVVQN

-440 VEGEENSTTA
+440 VDGEENSTTA
-450 FKFTVTLSDTSING
+450 FKFTVTLGDTSING
-464 TYGVMDFTNGVATF
+464 SYGAMDFTNGVATF
-478 ELHNG
+478 ELRNG

-503 SDAFTTT
+503 NGAYTTT
-510 WDDQA
+510 WDGQT
-515 GRIVAEKIV
+515 GSIVAEKTV

-531 LKPESPEKKEPITP
+531 LKPTDPTPPEPT
-545 NTTDETNEETKP
+545 TTDETKP
-557 APDVPDSKPAPDVPD
+557 APNVPD

-577 KQPAAVPD
+577 KQPGTVPD
-585 TSDSTNY
+585 TGDSTNN

-597 FAVAGVAVLS
+597 LAIAGAVVLS

-613 GRSRRRHGDHLR
+613 GSSRRRHGDHLR

>member
-1 MSAKANHQ
+1 MSAKAKYQ
-9 DWRRPLEA
+9 VGRRPLMA
-17 LAVAVLAVALS
+17 LAAAVLAVVLS
-28 LSYLR
+28 LSCLTT
-33 IVARADDASASDTVT
+33 VARADDTTTSGTVK
-48 IDYDSNTDI
+48 IGYDSKTDI
-57 HSVTDSDGTK
+57 HSVTDDDGTK
-67 IVLYCMNNQLHWP
+67 IILYCMNNQLHWP

-100 MFQSQEKYEECME
+100 MFRPQEKYEECME

-150 APEVLRQDFPDSLG
+150 APEVLRRDFPDSLG
-164 DTTFAYAD
+164 DTTFTYAD

-204 TYQEILATNFY
+204 TYQEILTTNFY
-215 NAAFAMVYGPLE
+215 NAASAMVYGTKDT
-227 GSSTPLAYWNSQ
+227 TPLQYWNEQ

-248 SQAYNA
+248 SQAYKA
-254 TQAAIWVLLQE
+254 TRDAIWVLLQE

-272 LTRKASYAIHN
+272 LTRKSLDVVHN

-369 GFYLVSSTKPTQ
+369 GFCLVSSTKPTQ

-440 VEGEENSTTA
+440 VDGEENSTTA
-450 FKFTVTLSDTSING
+450 FKFTVTLGDTSING
-464 TYGVMDFTNGVATF
+464 SYGAMDFTNGVATF

-503 SDAFTTT
+503 NDAFTTT
-510 WDDQA
+510 WDGQT
-515 GRIVAEKIV
+515 GSIVAEKTV

-531 LKPESPEKKEPITP
+531 LKPESPEPKEPITP

-557 APDVPDSKPAPDVPD
+557 APNVPD

>member
-1 MSAKANHQ
+1 MSAKAKYQ
-9 DWRRPLEA
+9 VGRRPLMA
-17 LAVAVLAVALS
+17 LAAAVLAVVLS
-28 LSYLR
+28 LSCLTT
-33 IVARADDASASDTVT
+33 VARADDTTTSGTVK
-48 IDYDSNTDI
+48 IGYDSKTDI
-57 HSVTDSDGTK
+57 HSVTDDDGTK
-67 IVLYCMNNQLHWP
+67 IILYCMNNQLHWP

-100 MFQSQEKYEECME
+100 MFRPQEKYEDCME

-150 APEVLRQDFPDSLG
+150 APEVLRRDFPDSLG
-164 DTTFAYAD
+164 DTTFTYAD

-204 TYQEILATNFY
+204 TYQEILTTNFY
-215 NAAFAMVYGPLE
+215 NAASAMVYGTKDT
-227 GSSTPLAYWNSQ
+227 TPLQYWNEQ

-248 SQAYNA
+248 SQAYKA
-254 TQAAIWVLLQE
+254 TRDAIWVLLQE

-272 LTRKASYAIHN
+272 LTRKSLDVVHN

-369 GFYLVSSTKPTQ
+369 GFCLVSSMKPTQ

-440 VEGEENSTTA
+440 VDGEENSTTA
-450 FKFTVTLSDTSING
+450 FKFTVTLGDTSING
-464 TYGVMDFTNGVATF
+464 SYGAMDFTNGVATF

-503 SDAFTTT
+503 NDAFTTT
-510 WDDQA
+510 WDGQT
-515 GRIVAEKIV
+515 GSIVAEKTV

-531 LKPESPEKKEPITP
+531 LKPKSPEPKEPITP

-557 APDVPDSKPAPDVPD
+557 APNVPD

>member
-1 MSAKANHQ
+1 MSAKAKYQ
-9 DWRRPLEA
+9 VGRRPLMA
-17 LAVAVLAVALS
+17 LAAAVLAVVLS
-28 LSYLR
+28 LSCLTT
-33 IVARADDASASDTVT
+33 VARADDTTTSGTVK
-48 IDYDSNTDI
+48 IGYDSKTDI
-57 HSVTDSDGTK
+57 HSVTDDDGTK
-67 IVLYCMNNQLHWP
+67 IILYCMNNQLHWP

-100 MFQSQEKYEECME
+100 MFRPQEKYEECME

-164 DTTFAYAD
+164 STTFTYAD
-172 YTSANK
+172 FTNGNK
-178 VNLDK
+178 DNIDK
-183 LKAFLTKVFALFPN
+183 LYQFTMEVGALYPN
-197 GKSASGL
+197 GTSTSGL
-204 TYQEILATNFY
+204 TYQKIIATNFY
-215 NAAFAMVYGPLE
+215 NAASAMVYGTKDT
-227 GSSTPLAYWNSQ
+227 TPLQYWNEQ

-248 SQAYNA
+248 SQAYKA
-254 TQAAIWVLLQE
+254 TRDAIWVLLQE

-272 LTRKASYAIHN
+272 LTRKSLDVVHN

-369 GFYLVSSTKPTQ
+369 GFCLVSSTKPTQ

-440 VEGEENSTTA
+440 VDGEENSTTA
-450 FKFTVTLSDTSING
+450 FKFTVTLGDTSING
-464 TYGVMDFTNGVATF
+464 SYGAMDFTNGVATF

-503 SDAFTTT
+503 NDAFTTT
-510 WDDQA
+510 WDGQT
-515 GRIVAEKIV
+515 GSIVAEKTV

-531 LKPESPEKKEPITP
+531 LKPKSPEPKEPITP

-557 APDVPDSKPAPDVPD
+557 APNVPD

>member
-1 MSAKANHQ
+1 MSAKAKYQ
-9 DWRRPLEA
+9 VGRRPLMA
-17 LAVAVLAVALS
+17 LAAAVLAVVLS
-28 LSYLR
+28 LSCLTT
-33 IVARADDASASDTVT
+33 VARADDTTTSGTVK
-48 IDYDSNTDI
+48 IGYDSKTDI
-57 HSVTDSDGTK
+57 HSVTDDDGTK
-67 IVLYCMNNQLHWP
+67 IILYCMNNQLHWP

-100 MFQSQEKYEECME
+100 MFRPQEKYEECME

-150 APEVLRQDFPDSLG
+150 APEVLRRDFPDSLG
-164 DTTFAYAD
+164 DTTFTYAD

-204 TYQEILATNFY
+204 TYQEILTTNFY
-215 NAAFAMVYGPLE
+215 NAASAMVYGTKDT
-227 GSSTPLAYWNSQ
+227 TPLQYWNEQ

-248 SQAYNA
+248 SQAYKA
-254 TQAAIWVLLQE
+254 TRDAIWVLLQE

-272 LTRKASYAIHN
+272 LTRKSLDVVHN

-369 GFYLVSSTKPTQ
+369 GFCLVSSTKPTQ

-440 VEGEENSTTA
+440 VDGEENSTTA
-450 FKFTVTLSDTSING
+450 FKFTVTLGDTSING
-464 TYGVMDFTNGVATF
+464 SYGAMDFTNGVATF

-503 SDAFTTT
+503 NDAFTTT
-510 WDDQA
+510 WDGQT
-515 GRIVAEKIV
+515 GSIVAEKTV

-531 LKPESPEKKEPITP
+531 LKPKSPEPKEPITP

-557 APDVPDSKPAPDVPD
+557 APNVPDSKPAP
-572 SKPAP
+572 
-577 KQPAAVPD
+577 VPD

>member
-1 MSAKANHQ
+1 MSAKAKYQ
-9 DWRRPLEA
+9 VGRRPLMA
-17 LAVAVLAVALS
+17 LAAAVLAVVLS
-28 LSYLR
+28 LSCLTT
-33 IVARADDASASDTVT
+33 VARADDTTTSGTVK
-48 IDYDSNTDI
+48 IGYDSKTDI
-57 HSVTDSDGTK
+57 HSVTDDDGTK
-67 IVLYCMNNQLHWP
+67 IILYCMNNQLHWP

-100 MFQSQEKYEECME
+100 MFRPQEKYEECME

-150 APEVLRQDFPDSLG
+150 APEVLRRDFPDSLG
-164 DTTFAYAD
+164 DTTFTYAD

-204 TYQEILATNFY
+204 TYQEILTTNFY
-215 NAAFAMVYGPLE
+215 NAASAMVYGTKDT
-227 GSSTPLAYWNSQ
+227 TPLQYWNEQ

-248 SQAYNA
+248 SQAYKA
-254 TQAAIWVLLQE
+254 TRDAIWVLLQE

-272 LTRKASYAIHN
+272 LTRKSLDVVHN

-369 GFYLVSSTKPTQ
+369 GFCLVSSTKPTQ

-440 VEGEENSTTA
+440 VDGEENSTTA
-450 FKFTVTLSDTSING
+450 FKFTVTLGDTSING
-464 TYGVMDFTNGVATF
+464 SYGAMDFTNGVATF

-503 SDAFTTT
+503 NDAFTTT
-510 WDDQA
+510 WDGQT
-515 GRIVAEKIV
+515 GSIVAEKTV

-531 LKPESPEKKEPITP
+531 LKPKSPEPKEPITP

-557 APDVPDSKPAPDVPD
+557 APNVPD

>member
-1 MSAKANHQ
+1 MSAKAKYQ
-9 DWRRPLEA
+9 VGRRPLMA
-17 LAVAVLAVALS
+17 LAAAVLAVVLS
-28 LSYLR
+28 LSCLTT
-33 IVARADDASASDTVT
+33 VARVDDTTTSGTVK
-48 IDYDSNTDI
+48 IGYDSKTDI
-57 HSVTDSDGTK
+57 HSVTDDDGTK
-67 IVLYCMNNQLHWP
+67 IILYCMNNQLHWP

-100 MFQSQEKYEECME
+100 MFRPQEKYEECME

-150 APEVLRQDFPDSLG
+150 APEVLRRDFPDSLG
-164 DTTFAYAD
+164 DTTFTYAD

-204 TYQEILATNFY
+204 TYQEILTTNFY
-215 NAAFAMVYGPLE
+215 NAASAMVYGTKDT
-227 GSSTPLAYWNSQ
+227 TPLQYWNEQ

-248 SQAYNA
+248 SQAYKA
-254 TQAAIWVLLQE
+254 TRDAIWVLLQE

-272 LTRKASYAIHN
+272 LTRKSLDVVHN

-369 GFYLVSSTKPTQ
+369 GFCLVSSTKPTQ

-440 VEGEENSTTA
+440 VDGEENSTTA
-450 FKFTVTLSDTSING
+450 FKFTVTLGDTSING
-464 TYGVMDFTNGVATF
+464 SYGAMDFTNGVATF

-503 SDAFTTT
+503 NDAFTTT
-510 WDDQA
+510 WDGQT
-515 GRIVAEKIV
+515 GSIVAEKTV

-531 LKPESPEKKEPITP
+531 LKPKSPEPKEPITP

-557 APDVPDSKPAPDVPD
+557 APNVPD

>member
-1 MSAKANHQ
+1 MSAKAKYQ
-9 DWRRPLEA
+9 VGRRPLMA
-17 LAVAVLAVALS
+17 LAAAVLAVVLS
-28 LSYLR
+28 LSCLTT
-33 IVARADDASASDTVT
+33 VARADDTTTSGTVK
-48 IDYDSNTDI
+48 IGYDSKTDI
-57 HSVTDSDGTK
+57 HSVTDDDGTK
-67 IVLYCMNNQLHWP
+67 IILYCMNNQLHWP

-100 MFQSQEKYEECME
+100 MFQSQEQYEECME

-164 DTTFAYAD
+164 STTFTYAD
-172 YTSANK
+172 FTNGNK
-178 VNLDK
+178 DNIDK
-183 LKAFLTKVFALFPN
+183 LYQFTMEVGALYPN
-197 GKSASGL
+197 GTSTSGL
-204 TYQEILATNFY
+204 TYQKIIATNFY
-215 NAAFAMVYGPLE
+215 NAASAMVYGTKDT
-227 GSSTPLAYWNSQ
+227 TPLQYWNEQ

-248 SQAYNA
+248 SQAYKA
-254 TQAAIWVLLQE
+254 TRDAIWVLLQE

-272 LTRKASYAIHN
+272 LTRKSLDVVHN

-369 GFYLVSSTKPTQ
+369 GFCLVSSTKPTQ

-440 VEGEENSTTA
+440 VDGEENSTTA
-450 FKFTVTLSDTSING
+450 FKFTVTLGDTSING
-464 TYGVMDFTNGVATF
+464 SYGAMDFTNGVATF

-503 SDAFTTT
+503 NDAFTTT
-510 WDDQA
+510 WDGQT
-515 GRIVAEKIV
+515 GSIVAEKTV

-531 LKPESPEKKEPITP
+531 LKPKSPEPKEPITP

-557 APDVPDSKPAPDVPD
+557 APNVPD

>member
-1 MSAKANHQ
+1 MSAKAKYQ
-9 DWRRPLEA
+9 VGRRPLMA
-17 LAVAVLAVALS
+17 LAAAVLAVVLS
-28 LSYLR
+28 LSCLTT
-33 IVARADDASASDTVT
+33 VARADDTTTSGTVK
-48 IDYDSNTDI
+48 IGYDSKTDI
-57 HSVTDSDGTK
+57 HSVTDDDGTK
-67 IVLYCMNNQLHWP
+67 IILYCMNNQLHWP

-100 MFQSQEKYEECME
+100 MFRPQEKYEECME

-150 APEVLRQDFPDSLG
+150 APEVLRRDFPDSLG
-164 DTTFAYAD
+164 DTTFTYAD

-204 TYQEILATNFY
+204 TYQEILTTNFY
-215 NAAFAMVYGPLE
+215 NAASAMVYGTKDT
-227 GSSTPLAYWNSQ
+227 TPLQYWNEQ

-248 SQAYNA
+248 SQAYKA
-254 TQAAIWVLLQE
+254 TRDAIWVLLQE
-265 YGVPSNN
+265 FGVPSNN
-272 LTRKASYAIHN
+272 LTRKSLDVVHN

-307 LGFSGDTKFAYD
+307 LGFSGDTRFAYD

-369 GFYLVSSTKPTQ
+369 GFCLVSSTKPTQ

-440 VEGEENSTTA
+440 VDGEENSTTA
-450 FKFTVTLSDTSING
+450 FKFTVTLGDTSING
-464 TYGVMDFTNGVATF
+464 SYGAMDFTNGVATF

-503 SDAFTTT
+503 NDAFTTT
-510 WDDQA
+510 WDGQT
-515 GRIVAEKIV
+515 GSIVAEKTV

-531 LKPESPEKKEPITP
+531 LKPKSPEPKEPITP

-557 APDVPDSKPAPDVPD
+557 APNVPD

>member
-1 MSAKANHQ
+1 MSAKAKYQ
-9 DWRRPLEA
+9 VGRRPLMA
-17 LAVAVLAVALS
+17 LAAAVLAVVLS
-28 LSYLR
+28 LSCLTT
-33 IVARADDASASDTVT
+33 VARADDTTTSGTVK
-48 IDYDSNTDI
+48 IGYDSKTDI
-57 HSVTDSDGTK
+57 HSVTDDDGTK
-67 IVLYCMNNQLHWP
+67 IILYCMNNQLHWP

-100 MFQSQEKYEECME
+100 MFRPQEKYEECME

-150 APEVLRQDFPDSLG
+150 APEVLRRDFPDSLG
-164 DTTFAYAD
+164 DTTFTYAD

-204 TYQEILATNFY
+204 TYQEILTTNFY
-215 NAAFAMVYGPLE
+215 NAASAMVYGTKDT
-227 GSSTPLAYWNSQ
+227 TPLQYWNEQ

-248 SQAYNA
+248 SQAYKA
-254 TQAAIWVLLQE
+254 TRDAIWVLLQE

-272 LTRKASYAIHN
+272 LTRKSLDVVHN

-369 GFYLVSSTKPTQ
+369 GFCLVSSMKPTQ

-440 VEGEENSTTA
+440 VDGEENSTTA
-450 FKFTVTLSDTSING
+450 FKFTVTLGDTSING
-464 TYGVMDFTNGVATF
+464 SYGAMDFTNGVATF

-503 SDAFTTT
+503 NDAFTTT
-510 WDDQA
+510 WDGQT
-515 GRIVAEKIV
+515 GSIVAEKTV

-531 LKPESPEKKEPITP
+531 LKPKSPEPKEPITP

-557 APDVPDSKPAPDVPD
+557 APNVPD